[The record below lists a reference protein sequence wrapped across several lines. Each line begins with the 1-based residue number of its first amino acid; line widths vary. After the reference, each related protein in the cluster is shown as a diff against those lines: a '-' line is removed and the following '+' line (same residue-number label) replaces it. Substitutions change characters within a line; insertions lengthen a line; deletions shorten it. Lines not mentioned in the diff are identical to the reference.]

1 MDEVFPVLA
10 GVVVGLVIPIVVSPS
25 RLRWLVLVVLS
36 VVLGSV
42 ATWVSGELA
51 ISAVYLLVDITQVL
65 GAARAPP
72 VPASTWRRRSA
83 AQSVCPP
90 RATRGPSPY
99 SPRYAG
105 RYARWDMASTSLMTS
120 TTAGLFEA
128 RAFSS
133 AGRMSSGR
141 STRIPTQPIASA
153 TRAKFTS
160 WLKCHISFARPRCR
174 PL

>member
-65 GAARAPP
+65 GAAIATA
-72 VPASTWRRRSA
+72 VLVSIWRRRSS
-83 AQSVCPP
+83 AQSV
-90 RATRGPSPY
+90 
-99 SPRYAG
+99 
-105 RYARWDMASTSLMTS
+105 
-120 TTAGLFEA
+120 
-128 RAFSS
+128 
-133 AGRMSSGR
+133 
-141 STRIPTQPIASA
+141 
-153 TRAKFTS
+153 
-160 WLKCHISFARPRCR
+160 
-174 PL
+174 